1 MTTGAE
7 RLGFHSLSD
16 ELSTGLA
23 VEGTLPSWLSGSLLR
38 NGPGSF
44 TAGGNDI
51 DHWFDGLA
59 MLHRFTLDG
68 SDGRVAYRNRFLR
81 SEAYDR
87 ATGGE
92 PLTGFASGGTTALDR
107 VRSLLFS
114 APYDN
119 TNIVAERFDD
129 RYLALTETP
138 RRVAFDPE
146 TLETTGH
153 AQYDG
158 PEPSGQLTCAHL
170 VRDPWTD
177 RLVTFEIEF
186 GRQCAY
192 HVHETAD
199 AASREHVATVPVD
212 EPAYMHSFA
221 LTPNYVVLTEF
232 PFVVDPL
239 DTLTN
244 GGGFVDA
251 FRWEPDRGT
260 RFVVIDRRSGGVVA
274 EPRTEAFFGFH
285 HVNAYERNARA
296 TGDGRPRPG
305 DELVVDLETVPDADS
320 LAALSLDRLRQDDL
334 GVFGGSLDRFT
345 VSLRADGARV
355 DRERI
360 HDGTALPTVSP
371 AVRCRPH
378 RYVYAQQT
386 DQPVTEWPSRL
397 VKVDTETGAATE
409 FAAGDRRHY
418 SEPLFVPAPEASRE
432 GGGSRGGEDEDRGVV
447 LAVELDVPAGHSWL
461 VVLDGESFE
470 ERARAAVPHAIPFDF
485 HGRFF
490 PELE

>member
-1 MTTGAE
+1 MTVAE
-7 RLGFHSLSD
+7 RLGFHSLAR
-16 ELSTGLA
+16 ELTTELP
-23 VEGTLPSWLSGSLLR
+23 VEGSLPPWLSGSLVR
-38 NGPGSF
+38 NGPGAF

-59 MLHRFTLDG
+59 MLHRFSFDG
-68 SDGRVAYRNRFLR
+68 TDRVGYRNRFLR
-81 SEAYDR
+81 SEAYER
-87 ATGGE
+87 AQAGE
-92 PLTGFASGGTTALDR
+92 PLTGFATGGASILDR
-107 VRSLLFS
+107 VRSVFLS

-119 TNIVAERFDD
+119 TNIIAERFGE

-138 RRVAFDPE
+138 RRVEFDPE
-146 TLETTGH
+146 SLATLGH

-170 VRDPWTD
+170 VRDPWSD

-186 GRQCAY
+186 GRRCAY

-199 AASREHVATVPVD
+199 AETREHVATVPVA

-232 PFVVDPL
+232 PFVVDPMDML
-239 DTLTN
+239 RN

-260 RFVVIDRRSGGVVA
+260 RFIVIDRRSGGVVA
-274 EPRTEAFFGFH
+274 DPRTEAFFGFH
-285 HVNAYERNARA
+285 HVNAYERNARP
-296 TGDGRPRPG
+296 TGDGDGRPRPG
-305 DELVVDLETVPDADS
+305 DDLVVDLETVPNADS
-320 LAALSLDRLRQDDL
+320 LAALSLERLRQDDL

-345 VSLRADGARV
+345 VSLRATGASV
-355 DRERI
+355 DRERL

-378 RYVYAQQT
+378 RYVYAQAT
-386 DQPVTEWPSRL
+386 DQPVTEWPKRL
-397 VKVDTETGAATE
+397 VKVDTETREATA
-409 FAAGDRRHY
+409 FAAGGDRHY
-418 SEPLFVPAPEASRE
+418 SEPVFVPAPEGDRE
-432 GGGSRGGEDEDRGVV
+432 GEDDGVV
-447 LAVELDVPAGHSWL
+447 LAVELDVGAGHSWL
-461 VVLDGESFE
+461 VVLDGGTFE

-490 PELE
+490 PELD